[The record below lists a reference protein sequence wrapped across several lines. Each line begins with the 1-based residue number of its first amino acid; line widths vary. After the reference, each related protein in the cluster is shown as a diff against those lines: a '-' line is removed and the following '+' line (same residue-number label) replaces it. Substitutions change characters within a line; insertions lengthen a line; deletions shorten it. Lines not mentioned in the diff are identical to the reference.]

1 MKDSVGNFLF
11 PTLKDLSDESVLFQ
25 AWKKTSAY
33 IRSHNWYADTLELD
47 WQSLRVP
54 TLIKEIQTQ
63 LAEGTWTPA
72 RLLMVPAPKSQ
83 EWVTTRHVWHPKAK
97 GGARTTAV
105 KIRPL
110 AHVAIIDQVLATAVS
125 LCLADRVET
134 LQGNPARGLKTI
146 EDRKRILS
154 YGNRLFCDVL
164 DENLLFHRWGSR
176 KLYRGFSSD
185 YARFLSRPELVARG
199 VDLGENTEVAIV
211 TADLSRFYDRV
222 RPWLLSE
229 RLQALQQSEEET
241 AFFELAGRLLD
252 WKWQDEKRAS
262 AYEEDARK
270 QNAPFDTFQNIALPQ
285 GLVASGF
292 LSNVVLLPFDRA
304 MADGMGQAISAAP
317 KSQFILQDAC
327 RYVDDIR
334 LVLAVPKGASEQEIE
349 EAVVAWLSSI
359 IDSPRTGLQI
369 ERSKVRAVVR
379 GRETG
384 RFIVPQSKAASRI
397 QSEISGGFDAGQGA
411 QIIDAIEGFF
421 NAQRRFPSAENGAA
435 GDLGATLHGV
445 ADMRDDTAA
454 RFAAARF
461 RKTFRS
467 LRPLL
472 EAEAGQTASI
482 FEAGSDDDND
492 SGAAGELL
500 INRQQLDERG
510 HIFALG
516 LIEAWQENPAHVRL
530 LRIALDLC
538 PSPKLLTPILTR
550 LAPAWK
556 GTSIRGG
563 RREVML
569 YCLAELFRAGATETG
584 IVNDAVML
592 PSLHDVTNYH
602 GRLTE
607 EALAIVSRADTS
619 IGFSRRIPWYLIQQ
633 VVLYLA
639 TRPMDSEAWQQVE
652 RAIRRKTILKRYRE
666 LARFLS
672 GRYPRSVADNARL
685 LILVE
690 KSFGNRGPL
699 EKFVRNGWVDEMLL
713 RALGDI
719 SPAFAE
725 MVWGLLDGTQKHDLK
740 ATGVALRLGRSGTS
754 DQFGVCVAANL
765 VGRAINPFHEEENL
779 VQFTNDLIAARKE
792 NPRGILTP
800 WRVTCE
806 VTDRKHGP
814 IGIKIQPGTVRIIDA
829 PGGEAYFALPPWC
842 DSEEKQVRVE
852 IGQVLRYLLTGALEY
867 TRPVSNPR
875 LALNLPRYRPASSHW
890 ETGRYATFNGRS
902 AFGPDWLPISSWVES
917 LMFNLLRWPGC
928 DVLNAAPSLQHI
940 VDDVEKRLRDL
951 IQIRGQATGT
961 LFLEQEAPLPSKPSQ
976 RKARGLRIAIA
987 QSVLPTDT
995 DYALAGSIGLQMN
1008 NPAFRSRHQAHLRAL
1023 LQGIR
1028 QMLRVRLTH
1037 DHAGEPGK
1045 RNLDWLIL
1053 PELAVH
1059 PDDVVPHLIPF
1070 VRDFRAIVLVGLV
1083 YHPRDPSPGA
1093 PLINSALWLIPE
1105 WTPDHG
1111 LQIRRIEQGKG
1122 NLAPGESALVGA
1134 SVEGFRPAQWI
1145 VRYRWHPD
1153 PQCPPLL
1160 LSASVCY
1167 DATDLALAA
1176 DLRDRNDLYAIPALN
1191 LDVRTFD
1198 NMAASLHYHT
1208 YQGVLVVNNGKYG
1221 GSSFFA
1227 PLNRDHCREIFHFH
1241 GQPQASIGF
1250 AEIDPAKMIIRPSG
1264 AETAAPRGTWK
1275 EPPAGWVGPHAGS
1288 VAPTA

>member
-1 MKDSVGNFLF
+1 MKNFLF

-83 EWVTTRHVWHPKAK
+83 EWITTQSDWHPKAK
-97 GGARTTAV
+97 SAARTVAV

-110 AHVAIIDQVLATAVS
+110 AHVAIMDQVLATAIS

-146 EDRKRILS
+146 EDRKRVLS

-164 DENLLFHRWGSR
+164 NENFLFHRWGSR

-199 VDLGENTEVAIV
+199 VDLGENAEVAVV

-222 RPWLLSE
+222 RPWLLTE
-229 RLQALQQSEEET
+229 RLEAIKQSTEET
-241 AFFELAGRLLD
+241 AFFELAGQLFN
-252 WKWQDEKRAS
+252 WKWHDEKRAF

-270 QNAPFDTFQNIALPQ
+270 QNAPLETFQSIALPQ

-292 LSNVVLLPFDRA
+292 LSNIVLLPFDRA
-304 MADGMGQAISAAP
+304 MADAINQTIFEVSERR
-317 KSQFILQDAC
+317 FTLLDAC

-334 LVLAVPKGASEQEIE
+334 LVLTVPKGASEQEIE
-349 EAVVAWLSSI
+349 ETVVAWLSSLL
-359 IDSPRTGLQI
+359 DSQRTGLLI

-397 QSEISGGFDAGQGA
+397 QSEISGGFDASQGA

-421 NAQRRFPSAENGAA
+421 NAQRRFPQAENGS
-435 GDLGATLHGV
+435 DRDSGATLHGV

-472 EAEAGQTASI
+472 EAEAGQMASM
-482 FEAGSDDDND
+482 FEAGGDGDND

-500 INRQQLDERG
+500 ISRAQLDERG

-516 LIEAWQENPAHVRL
+516 LIEAWEENPAHVRL

-538 PSPKLLTPILTR
+538 PSSKLLTPILDR
-550 LAPAWK
+550 LAPAWN
-556 GTSIRGG
+556 GTAIRGG

-584 IVNDAVML
+584 IVNDETML
-592 PSLHDVTNYH
+592 PSLHNVTGYH
-602 GRLTE
+602 QRLTG
-607 EALAIVSRADTS
+607 EALAIVKRADTS
-619 IGFSRRIPWYLIQQ
+619 IGFGRRIPWYLMQQ

-639 TRPMDSEAWQQVE
+639 TRPMTAEAWRQVE
-652 RAIRRKTILKRYRE
+652 RATRRKAILKRYRE
-666 LARFLS
+666 LARFFS
-672 GRYPRSVADNARL
+672 GQYPRSIADNARL
-685 LILVE
+685 LILAE

-699 EKFVRNGWVDEMLL
+699 EEFLSKGWVDKMLL
-713 RALGDI
+713 FALVDI

-725 MVWGLLDGTQKHDLK
+725 MVWGLLNDAQRRDLNV
-740 ATGVALRLGRSGTS
+740 TGITLRLGRTDTADPLGASL
-754 DQFGVCVAANL
+754 AANL
-765 VGRAINPFHEEENL
+765 AGRADNPFHEEENL
-779 VQFTNDLIAARKE
+779 VQFTKELIAARRE

-806 VTDRKHGP
+806 ITDRIHGP
-814 IGIKIQPGTVRIIDA
+814 KGSKIQPGSVKITDA
-829 PGGEAYFALPPWC
+829 HGGEAYFALPPWC
-842 DSEEKQVRVE
+842 DSDEERVRIE

-875 LALNLPRYRPASSHW
+875 LPLNIPRYRPASSHW

-928 DVLNAAPSLQHI
+928 DVLNTAPSLQAI
-940 VDDVEKRLRDL
+940 EDDVDKRLRDL
-951 IQIRGQATGT
+951 VQIRGQSTGM

-987 QSVLPTDT
+987 QSVLPSDS
-995 DYALAGSIGLQMN
+995 DYVSAGPLGLQMN
-1008 NPAFRSRHQAHLRAL
+1008 DPAFRSRHQAHLRAL

-1059 PDDVVPHLIPF
+1059 PDDVVPHIIPF

-1083 YHPRDPSPGA
+1083 YHPRDASPGA
-1093 PLINSALWLIPE
+1093 ALINSALWLIPE
-1105 WTPDHG
+1105 WTPDRG

-1122 NLAPGESALVGA
+1122 TLAPGERNLVGTA
-1134 SVEGFRPAQWI
+1134 VEGFRPAQWI
-1145 VRYRWHPD
+1145 VRYRWHPN
-1153 PQCPPLL
+1153 PECPPLL

-1198 NMAASLHYHT
+1198 NMATSLHYHS

-1227 PLNRDHCREIFHFH
+1227 PLNHDHRREIFHFH

-1250 AEIDPAKMIIRPSG
+1250 AEIDPGKMITRPFG
-1264 AETAAPRGTWK
+1264 VEEAAPRGTWK

-1288 VAPTA
+1288 IVSPT